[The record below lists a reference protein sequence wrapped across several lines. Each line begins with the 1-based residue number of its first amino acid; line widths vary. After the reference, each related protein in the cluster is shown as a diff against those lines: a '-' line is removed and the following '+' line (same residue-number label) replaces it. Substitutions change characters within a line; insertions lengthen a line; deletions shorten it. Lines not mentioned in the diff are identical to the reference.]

1 MGLSPFPFS
10 WAAHTGQ
17 GSEGN
22 IWLPPRPTEFW
33 IVQKVPARGRAG
45 VLSSFEG
52 ELLPSCLGLAFFV
65 GVMSS
70 FCEVCAAASSR
81 KTKQGDETWMSN
93 AKTKQ
98 IWFFL
103 FSLPLFLWKGLSSW
117 LYTTGISL
125 IEKESERSRVVSFQF
140 LLSSSQKWLLPALP
154 EDGMNVLCQM
164 QI

>member
-1 MGLSPFPFS
+1 MSPSSFLC
-10 WAAHTGQ
+10 AAHGPEVW
-17 GSEGN
+17 SEYLV
-22 IWLPPRPTEFW
+22 IPRLTEFW
-33 IVQKVPARGRAG
+33 VVQKIPARSRAG

-52 ELLPSCLGLAFFV
+52 ELLPSCLGFAFFV

-81 KTKQGDETWMSN
+81 KTKQGNETWMSN
-93 AKTKQ
+93 AKNKQ

-103 FSLPLFLWKGLSSW
+103 SSLPLFLWKELSSW

-125 IEKESERSRVVSFQF
+125 IEKESERSRVISFQF
-140 LLSSSQKWLLPALP
+140 LLSSSQKELLLALL
-154 EDGMNVLCQM
+154 EDGMYVLCQM